1 MKIEKFNLIDNG
13 KVIYAVSGVSDNK
26 TAMDAVRKY
35 KKENGDNFYK
45 THSSIAG
52 SIYKNK
58 LYVGDISYTKKK
70 PCIIVARND
79 YHMEKWSN

>member
-13 KVIYAVSGVSDNK
+13 KVVYAVSGVSDNK

-35 KKENGDNFYK
+35 KKENSDNFYK
-45 THSSIAG
+45 THSSIIG
-52 SIYKNK
+52 SIYKDK

-79 YHMEKWSN
+79 YHMERLAN